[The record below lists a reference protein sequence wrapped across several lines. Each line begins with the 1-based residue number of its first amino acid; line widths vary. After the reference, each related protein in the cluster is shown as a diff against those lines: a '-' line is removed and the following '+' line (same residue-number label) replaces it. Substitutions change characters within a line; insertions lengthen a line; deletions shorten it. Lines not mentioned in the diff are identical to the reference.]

1 MKTYFIEI
9 VSNPHPTHIPGSI
22 FLGGIVAAKSLNQAK
37 DIVLHHYTD
46 RRIEGGQFQ
55 IQCAWEVLIPT
66 REIIEKHWR
75 KYLRS
80 YSIISDKDSD
90 GNVYRVHTFE
100 PMKTKKEVLDD
111 WDRANISWDD
121 VFYDP
126 SRRGYSVTVQGYMQM
141 PCEIAFFK
149 GTTAEIYKKAKQF
162 VKDNTFTGKMFTK

>member
-9 VSNPHPTHIPGSI
+9 VSNPHPTHIPGST
-22 FLGGIVAAKSLNQAK
+22 FLGGIVAAKSLDQAK
-37 DIVLHHYTD
+37 DMVLDHYTD
-46 RRIEGGQFQ
+46 RRTEGGRFN
-55 IQCAWEVLIPT
+55 IQCAWKVSIPT
-66 REIIEKHWR
+66 RELIEKCWR

-80 YSIISDKDSD
+80 YSQIFSHDSNF
-90 GNVYRVHTFE
+90 NVIGVHTFE

-141 PCEIAFFK
+141 PCEIAFFR
-149 GTTAEIYKKAKQF
+149 GTTAETYRKAKQF